1 MQSTTSLFLSL
12 GALALSLVTPLAAAD
27 NTLTPEQKAEG
38 WIALF
43 DGKTLDGWS
52 VKSGFATYKAVDG
65 TIVGTTASNSP
76 NTFLTSDKAFG
87 DFEMTVDVLL
97 DDGGLNSGL
106 QVRSKLKGE
115 PYGGRLYGPQ
125 VEICPGVAGYIYGEA
140 TKYGWLTKERK
151 GHKLFPLKQWV
162 TFRVRAVGPKI
173 ETWISGEKVTE
184 LTLENELATD
194 HAEGHF
200 GLQVHGVGSRGPFTV
215 RWKNIYLKPLAAAA
229 K

>member
-1 MQSTTSLFLSL
+1 MQKVPLFLAL
-12 GALALSLVTPLAAAD
+12 GALALASLHPLLAAD
-27 NTLTPEQKAEG
+27 NTLTPEQKADG
-38 WIALF
+38 WTALF
-43 DGKTLDGWS
+43 DGQSLDGWS
-52 VKSGFATYKAVDG
+52 VKSGFATYKVEEGA
-65 TIVGTTASNSP
+65 IVGTTSSNSP

-87 DFEMTVDVLL
+87 DFEMTVDVML

-115 PYGGRLYGPQ
+115 QHGGRLYGPQ

-140 TKYGWLTKERK
+140 TKYGWLSQERPS
-151 GHKLFPLKQWV
+151 HKLFPLKQWV

-173 ETWISGEKVTE
+173 ETWISGQKVTE
-184 LTLENELATD
+184 LTLQNELATD

-200 GLQVHGVGSRGPFTV
+200 GLQVHGVGAKGPFTV
-215 RWKNIYLKPLAAAA
+215 RWKNIYLKPL

>member
-1 MQSTTSLFLSL
+1 MQAKTVLFLL
-12 GALALSLVTPLAAAD
+12 IGMFVLRFVTPLAAAD
-27 NTLTPEQKAEG
+27 NTLSPEQKAEG
-38 WIALF
+38 WVALF
-43 DGKTLDGWS
+43 DGKTLDGWA
-52 VKSGFATYKAVDG
+52 VKSGFASYAVVDG
-65 TIVGTTASNSP
+65 AIVGTSVSNSP
-76 NTFLTSDKAFG
+76 NSFLTSHTAFG

-115 PYGGRLYGPQ
+115 LYGGRLYGPQ

-151 GHKLFPLKQWV
+151 PHQLFLLKQWV

-173 ETWISGEKVTE
+173 ETWISNQKVTE
-184 LTLENELATD
+184 LTLENELVAN
-194 HAEGHF
+194 HAEGLL

-215 RWKNIYLKPLAAAA
+215 RWKNIYLKPLNAAP

>member
-1 MQSTTSLFLSL
+1 MQKVPLFLAL
-12 GALALSLVTPLAAAD
+12 GALALAPLHPLLAAD
-27 NTLTPEQKAEG
+27 NTLTPEQKADG
-38 WIALF
+38 WTALF
-43 DGKTLDGWS
+43 DGQSLDGWS
-52 VKSGFATYKAVDG
+52 VKSGFATYKVEEGA
-65 TIVGTTASNSP
+65 IVGTTSSNSP

-87 DFEMTVDVLL
+87 DFEMTVDVML

-115 PYGGRLYGPQ
+115 QHGGRLSGPQ

-140 TKYGWLTKERK
+140 TKYGWLSQERPS
-151 GHKLFPLKQWV
+151 HKLFPLKQWV

-173 ETWISGEKVTE
+173 ETWISGQKVTE
-184 LTLENELATD
+184 LTLQNELATD

-200 GLQVHGVGSRGPFTV
+200 GLQVHGVGAKGPFTV
-215 RWKNIYLKPLAAAA
+215 RWKNIYLKPL